1 MQRRNNTDRRIII
14 AGSGG
19 QGILLLGRLISYI
32 SMISGMNVTWFP
44 SYGAEMRGGT
54 ANCSVVVSKDR
65 IGSPL
70 VTTTDILV
78 VMNCPSLKRFLP
90 RVVEGGTVIY
100 DASMISREKCD
111 TDDFNRLSLYN
122 AVGINASEEATRM
135 GSVKYANMFL
145 LGAFLAMTY
154 DSLDQQVLKL
164 SFEKTLSKRHHSSIP
179 KNIEAVQ
186 RGFKLAKESIGD

>member
-1 MQRRNNTDRRIII
+1 MQKNNNPDKRIII

-32 SMISGMNVTWFP
+32 AMLSGMNVTWFP

-54 ANCSVVVSKDR
+54 ANCSVVVSKNR

-90 RVVEGGTVIY
+90 RVIQGGTVIY
-100 DASMISREKCD
+100 DSSMISDEKCG
-111 TDDFNRLSLYN
+111 TDHFSRLSLYN
-122 AVGINASEEATRM
+122 TVGIKASEEAIRM
-135 GSVKYANMFL
+135 GSIKFANMFL
-145 LGAFLAMTY
+145 LGAFLATTFN
-154 DSLDQQVLKL
+154 SIDQQLLKL
-164 SFEKTLSKRHHSSIP
+164 SFEKTLSKRHHRSIP
-179 KNIEAVQ
+179 KNIEAVLE
-186 RGFKLAKESIGD
+186 GFRLAQKSADF